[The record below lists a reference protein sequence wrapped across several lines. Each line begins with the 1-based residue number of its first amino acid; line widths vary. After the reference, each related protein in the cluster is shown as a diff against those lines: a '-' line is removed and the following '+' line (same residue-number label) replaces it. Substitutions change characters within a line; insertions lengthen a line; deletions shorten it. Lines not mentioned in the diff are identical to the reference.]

1 MTEAGRYAFAPI
13 GVVRSPYTS
22 PEGMPIQPVGAAAVT
37 AEVIID
43 DAYAD
48 GLDDLDGF
56 SHIYMLYL
64 FHRAGP
70 VSLKVVP
77 FMDTIGR
84 GVFSTRAPNRPNP
97 IGLSLTRLV
106 ARAGNTLTI
115 AGVDMLDGTPV
126 LDIKPYV
133 PALQPDVDV
142 RIGWMEGRSD
152 NFAGLAADG
161 RFRGG
166 PR

>member
-1 MTEAGRYAFAPI
+1 MTDAGQYALTPI
-13 GVVRSPYTS
+13 GVVRSPYTT
-22 PEGMPIQPVGAAAVT
+22 PEGMPIQPVGATAVM
-37 AEVIID
+37 AEVVID
-43 DAYAD
+43 DAYRD

-56 SHIYMLYL
+56 SHIYLLYL

-77 FMDTIGR
+77 FMDTIAR
-84 GVFSTRAPNRPNP
+84 GVFSTRAPSRPNP

-106 ARAGNTLTI
+106 ARDGNTLTI
-115 AGVDMLDGTPV
+115 AGVDILDGTPV

-133 PALQPDVDV
+133 PALQPDVGV

-161 RFRGG
+161 RFRGE